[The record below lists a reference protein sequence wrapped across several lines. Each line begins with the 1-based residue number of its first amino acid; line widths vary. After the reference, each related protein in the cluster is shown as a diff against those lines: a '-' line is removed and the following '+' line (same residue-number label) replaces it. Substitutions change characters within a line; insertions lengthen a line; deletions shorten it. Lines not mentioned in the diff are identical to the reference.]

1 MIKTCKVIWK
11 NPAIA
16 LVDFGGKT
24 EVQVPAEWL
33 DGDEVVLKKVGDSFY
48 RNETE
53 DNDEPAVEYV
63 GIAAEP
69 ETEENA

>member
-48 RNETE
+48 KQEDGNNEGFVFESLGET
-53 DNDEPAVEYV
+53 
-63 GIAAEP
+63 AEP
-69 ETEENA
+69 KTEENA